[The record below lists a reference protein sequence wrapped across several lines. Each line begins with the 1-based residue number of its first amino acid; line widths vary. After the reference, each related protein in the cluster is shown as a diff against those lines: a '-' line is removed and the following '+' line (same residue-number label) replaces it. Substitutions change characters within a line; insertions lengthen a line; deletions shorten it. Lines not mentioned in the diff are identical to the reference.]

1 MKRIFLVIVCTLL
14 VGCAGSDFGA
24 NGTLKGR
31 IMRAVDTP
39 PGSVDAEV
47 FIKGQT
53 GYKGPSLRAPINP
66 DDGTFEIS
74 IDLGTESL
82 GPPVVYVNS
91 ASFDLYLKV
100 KGNWWVNDTTATE
113 AKPFMLGVIVEANR
127 TTDIGAIILDWP
139 GGVSIWQ

>member
-1 MKRIFLVIVCTLL
+1 MKKAFLVIICILL
-14 VGCAGSDFGA
+14 AGCAGSDFGA

-39 PGSVDAEV
+39 PGSADAEV
-47 FIKGQT
+47 FIEGKA

-74 IDLGTESL
+74 INLGAESL
-82 GPPVVYVNS
+82 GPPVVYVSS

-100 KGNWWVNDTTATE
+100 KGNWWVSDTTTVE
-113 AKPFMLGVIVEANR
+113 AEAFMSVIVEANR
-127 TTDIGAIILDWP
+127 TTNIGTKILDWP